1 MKNKRK
7 EIDKK
12 KILLAGFDIEESEK
26 EDPNEFYITNFIGPK
41 DSLYEGG
48 KWKIHIELPDNY
60 PYKSPSI
67 GFVNKIYHPN
77 IDERS
82 GTICLDVIN
91 QTWSPSFELK
101 NIFEEFLPQLLLY
114 PNPSDPLNQEAAD
127 LYLKHKKNYDEKV
140 RKYVILYAGK
150 KNDNNNFDINFIK
163 EEKEKKNKIEFLKKK
178 INYKLMKNKRKEIDK
193 RKVLLAGFDI
203 EESEKADPNEF
214 YITNFIGPKDS
225 LYEGGKWKLHINLP
239 AEYPFKSP
247 SIGFVN
253 KIYHPN
259 IDERSGTIC
268 LDVINQTWS
277 PSFELRNIFEEFLP
291 QLLLYPN
298 PSDPLNQEAADLY
311 LKHKKNYEERV
322 KKYVVL
328 YAGKKKEN
336 DDYKIDFINE
346 EKEKKKIEFLKKK
359 RKAKNMEFYLDKD
372 LNEKNIME
380 NDFMEEDEADF
391 GSDLDKSA
399 ISSSSELNDE
409 LTFGKNYLG
418 EKI

>member
-12 KILLAGFDIEESEK
+12 KVLLAGFDIEESEK
-26 EDPNEFYITNFIGPK
+26 EDPNEFYITNFKGPK

-140 RKYVILYAGK
+140 
-150 KNDNNNFDINFIK
+150 
-163 EEKEKKNKIEFLKKK
+163 
-178 INYKLMKNKRKEIDK
+178 
-193 RKVLLAGFDI
+193 
-203 EESEKADPNEF
+203 
-214 YITNFIGPKDS
+214 
-225 LYEGGKWKLHINLP
+225 
-239 AEYPFKSP
+239 
-247 SIGFVN
+247 
-253 KIYHPN
+253 
-259 IDERSGTIC
+259 
-268 LDVINQTWS
+268 
-277 PSFELRNIFEEFLP
+277 
-291 QLLLYPN
+291 
-298 PSDPLNQEAADLY
+298 
-311 LKHKKNYEERV
+311 
-322 KKYVVL
+322 KKYVCL
-328 YAGKKKEN
+328 YAREKKEK
-336 DDYKIDFINE
+336 DE
-346 EKEKKKIEFLKKK
+346 GGAKKIEFLKRK
-359 RKAKNMEFYLDKD
+359 RKAKNFEFYSEKD
-372 LNEKNIME
+372 LNEKNNIE
-380 NDFMEEDEADF
+380 NDFMEEEELEGDL
-391 GSDLDKSA
+391 GSDLDKSG
-399 ISSSSELNDE
+399 ISSSSELNEE
-409 LTFGKNYLG
+409 LFFGKNYLG